1 MSDGVTRAIWQKIY
15 HTRIGQLADVGC
27 IELATSY
34 HKIAKDLPR
43 DNH

>member
-1 MSDGVTRAIWQKIY
+1 MSDGVTRAIRKEIY
-15 HTRIGQLADVGC
+15 HSRDEQLADVGC